1 MLPKP
6 VSTIARASGRLRF
19 SADTTS
25 RPLPSPSRK
34 STTAKGGAARPI
46 CARPSVTLSQEVT
59 EKPRVSM
66 ARERRSRNGLS
77 SSTISRERSV
87 CSVSSTLA
95 LTIRV
100 SLICDTQHMEWQ
112 SGAAKAAQSRSPVA
126 PAGSRRTGPGARP
139 GRRQDCPNKTVLRCW
154 FGSNFA
160 GLETVARPGDLNH
173 RAMIGKDAVGE
184 GDFGAG
190 ALQQGAGD
198 KDPETEAPPVPVL
211 ALVGAAPP
219 RQIGL
224 ADSLQYDG
232 REARSLV
239 GKED

>member
-1 MLPKP
+1 MLPYP

-19 SADTTS
+19 RADTTS

-34 STTAKGGAARPI
+34 STTAKAGAALPI
-46 CARPSVTLSQEVT
+46 CARPSETLSQDVT

-77 SSTISRERSV
+77 SSTISRERSAW
-87 CSVSSTLA
+87 SVSSTLA
-95 LTIRV
+95 VTVHV
-100 SLICDTQHMEWQ
+100 SLRWDTRHIPDIW
-112 SGAAKAAQSRSPVA
+112 SGNPALPRSPKVDHPSPRRDHA
-126 PAGSRRTGPGARP
+126 VRVPAQ
-139 GRRQDCPNKTVLRCW
+139 GRDDAKTVLRCW
-154 FGSNFA
+154 FGSKFA

-173 RAMIGKDAVGE
+173 GAMIGKDAVGE

-190 ALQQGAGD
+190 ALQQGSGD

-224 ADSLQYDG
+224 ADSLQYVG
-232 REARSLV
+232 REAR
-239 GKED
+239 